1 MQQDIKKGIG
11 CLCFS
16 AEIMYH
22 KEHTWA
28 KLEDGRITVGISD
41 FAQDQL
47 GDIIFIELPRVGDAF
62 LQGKEFGTAE
72 SAKSV
77 SALYMPVSG
86 TIVAVNSTIE
96 DSPELVN
103 QDPYGEGWMIVIQ
116 PGDSSEMD
124 GLMTNEQYRSQL

>member
-1 MQQDIKKGIG
+1 MSEDKKSVEE
-11 CLCFS
+11 LNFPS
-16 AEIMYH
+16 EIRYH

-28 KLEDGRITVGISD
+28 KVEGSQVKVGISD

-47 GDIIFIELPRVGDAF
+47 GDIIFIELPQVGDAF

-77 SALYMPVSG
+77 SALFMPIG
-86 TIVAVNSTIE
+86 GKIVAVNAEIE

-103 QDPYGEGWMIVIQ
+103 RDPYGDGWMIVIQ
-116 PGDSSEMD
+116 PDDIKELD
-124 GLMTNEQYRSQL
+124 GLLTNEQYTSQL

>member
-1 MQQDIKKGIG
+1 MSEDRKSVEE
-11 CLCFS
+11 LNFPS
-16 AEIMYH
+16 EIRYH

-28 KLEDGRITVGISD
+28 KVEGSQVKVGISD

-47 GDIIFIELPRVGDAF
+47 GDIIFIELPQVGDAF

-77 SALYMPVSG
+77 SALFMPIG
-86 TIVAVNSTIE
+86 GKIVAVNAEIE

-103 QDPYGEGWMIVIQ
+103 RDPYGDGWMIVIQ
-116 PGDSSEMD
+116 PDDIKELD
-124 GLMTNEQYRSQL
+124 GLLTNEQYTSQL